1 MFRFWLQCKPKAA
14 GKLFL
19 WGRERQN
26 LVNQWI
32 FFYIYIYFLV
42 LGKKGYSKAKTYFWD
57 RYMRPWKKRLYNILE
72 FNSCLR
78 KEWCDFLSETSHRY
92 PADLIWCWASVS
104 GRRHRSLPLSFNM
117 AILCVIYGQTGCQTL
132 STRESTRQSIEAF
145 IFSILFAP

>member
-32 FFYIYIYFLV
+32 FFIYIFPCAREKRLPESEN
-42 LGKKGYSKAKTYFWD
+42 LLLRPLHASK
-57 RYMRPWKKRLYNILE
+57 KKRLYNILE